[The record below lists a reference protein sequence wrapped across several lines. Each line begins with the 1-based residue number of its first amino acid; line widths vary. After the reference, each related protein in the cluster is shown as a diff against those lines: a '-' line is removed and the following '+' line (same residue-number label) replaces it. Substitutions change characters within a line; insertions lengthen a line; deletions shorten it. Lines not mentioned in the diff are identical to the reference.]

1 MIVYGSLNEMRN
13 PADLRKRLE
22 SVSFPDLGAM
32 MEGYSQAA
40 AELARSE
47 FKQNLD
53 FSSESIDSLDDIL
66 VRIGES
72 PELDMDFEVRL
83 WGAYLGEVL
92 RRRYAGTW
100 EMTPYPG
107 GVAAVPAVEL
117 RGSRL
122 FPLMKVYR
130 RLTEGEEEDLRAF
143 FSMVTERLGKPAQVN

>member
-1 MIVYGSLNEMRN
+1 M
-13 PADLRKRLE
+13 
-22 SVSFPDLGAM
+22 SFPDLGSM
-32 MEGYSQAA
+32 MEGYAQAA
-40 AELARSE
+40 TELARSE
-47 FKQNLD
+47 FKLKLD

-100 EMTPYPG
+100 EMTQYPG
-107 GVAAVPAVEL
+107 GINAVPAVEL

-130 RLTEGEEEDLRAF
+130 RLNEGEEEDLRTF
-143 FSMVTERLGKPAQVN
+143 FSMVTERLGNPAQVN